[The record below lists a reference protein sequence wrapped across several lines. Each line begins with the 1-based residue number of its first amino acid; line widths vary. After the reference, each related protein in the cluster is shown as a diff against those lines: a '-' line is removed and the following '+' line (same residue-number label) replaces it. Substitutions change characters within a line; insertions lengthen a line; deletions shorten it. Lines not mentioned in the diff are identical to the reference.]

1 MRLRTKEYRE
11 IMQEKE
17 LTIGQL
23 CKSTGLS
30 EFSLN
35 WILDNGFTSDGTLKA
50 LAIAADVELKGIVR
64 PELSD
69 CLENGI
75 EFIRDARTATVQ
87 FSQGRFKTRIKKLAE
102 RYPECEILVE
112 NPDGVLLAHIPVEW
126 IRINPGVE
134 LTEEQKQKRAEAARR
149 NFSQT
154 SDNRCETV

>member
-35 WILDNGFTSDGTLKA
+35 WILDNGFTGDGTLKA

-64 PELSD
+64 PEPSD

-112 NPDGVLLAHIPVEW
+112 NPDGVLLAHISVEW

>member
-35 WILDNGFTSDGTLKA
+35 WILDNGFTSDGTLKV

-64 PELSD
+64 PEPSD

-154 SDNRCETV
+154 SDN